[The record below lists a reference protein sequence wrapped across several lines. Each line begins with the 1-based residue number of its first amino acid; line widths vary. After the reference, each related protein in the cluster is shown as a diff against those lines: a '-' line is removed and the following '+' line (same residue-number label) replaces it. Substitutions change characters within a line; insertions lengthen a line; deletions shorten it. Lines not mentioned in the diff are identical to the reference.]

1 MRITINLEDDV
12 AASLKRLGKARH
24 LEFKALVNLVLR
36 EGIKSMMGPVRKRK
50 TFQTRSVDLGP
61 CRIAN
66 VDNVAEVLAI
76 AEGNPLIQHPKAIL
90 ANRIIHGIRGESAP
104 FGH

>member
-24 LEFKALVNLVLR
+24 LEFNALVNLVLR
-36 EGIKSMMGPVRKRK
+36 KGIRSMMGPVKRRK
-50 TFQTRSVDLGP
+50 TFQTRTVDLGP

-66 VDNVAEVLAI
+66 VDNVAEVLAM
-76 AEGNPLIQHPKAIL
+76 AEG
-90 ANRIIHGIRGESAP
+90 
-104 FGH
+104 